1 MLEKLPFSGQLAVFL
16 ALAIG
21 VVVAA
26 YSVWP
31 NLGEM
36 RKQIAEYEGKYT
48 EKQAEI
54 RKGQAAEQRLPEL
67 EREIEAKKQELK
79 DLESILP
86 SDRETGDLLRYVKNL
101 GDQSNLDL
109 KSFAPGGL
117 KPAEFY
123 KEFPI
128 EMQVAGRYH
137 DLGIF
142 LDRVSKYSR
151 IINVDNLRIGTVK
164 LAGRTI
170 QASLTATTFVYS
182 ESETEGAQ

>member
-1 MLEKLPFSGQLAVFL
+1 MLEKLPFSGQLVVFL

-36 RKQIAEYEGKYT
+36 RKQIGEYEAKYT

-79 DLESILP
+79 DLEAILP

-151 IINVDNLRIGTVK
+151 IINVDNLRIGSVK

-182 ESETEGAQ
+182 ETEGAQ